1 MLAKEGSQPGCCWGS
16 KSLLLKLVGLSNTEE
31 VQSNIEFPLLAVMD
45 ISIQREK
52 WHLLPSRSFIRSFKL
67 SVYLKIP
74 NQLIYAIA
82 PPPHTK
88 GSVWHPPMQR
98 QLSKAAHLFLGIPH
112 FTQSTQTK
120 AKVKMITS
128 CPAEAKVSP
137 FKSQMHLST
146 YLHVLIKC

>member
-1 MLAKEGSQPGCCWGS
+1 MLMLAKEGSQPGCCRGS

-31 VQSNIEFPLLAVMD
+31 MQSNIELPLLAVID

-52 WHLLPSRSFIRSFKL
+52 RHLLPSRSFKL
-67 SVYLKIP
+67 CVYLKIP
-74 NQLIYAIA
+74 NQLIYTIA

-128 CPAEAKVSP
+128 
-137 FKSQMHLST
+137 
-146 YLHVLIKC
+146 